1 MRVDELFSESL
12 FPKLSKNA
20 HLIMPIAVVCIIAV
34 LIVPLPPILLDF
46 LVSLDITLSVIIL
59 MSSMYIEQPVSFSV
73 FPSLLLIITLFRL
86 SLNIA
91 ASRLILL
98 HGSEGT
104 SAAGHVIESFGQFVI
119 GGNYIIGFVMF
130 LVILAI
136 QYIVINHGATRIAE
150 VTARFT
156 LDAMPGKQMSI
167 DADLNSGLI
176 NEDEARFR
184 RRQLQRE
191 AEFYGAMD
199 GAIKFTQRDAVASI
213 LVTAINILAGIV
225 IGVVQ
230 YDMGVLDA
238 LQTFT
243 VLTIGDG
250 LVTAIPA
257 LLISVTGGLI
267 TTRAASESNLGEDV
281 SKQLLVNPRPVAI
294 GAGVLFGF
302 GMIPGLP
309 HMAFF
314 VLATMTGVI
323 AYFSNV
329 KSKGDQVRVQR
340 DKASQAQKAIPPEKI
355 ESLLKLDPLGI
366 EIGYGIISL
375 VDINQGGDF
384 LSRVKSIRR
393 QIALEFG
400 IVVPP
405 IHITDNLQLE
415 QREYLILLKGMEIAR
430 GQLYVDSFLA
440 IDGGGV
446 RQPMQGIPTQ
456 EPTFGLPAVWIR
468 PQDKDQAQLAGYTV
482 VDPTTV
488 ISTHLS
494 EVLKTHAHE
503 LLGRQESK
511 ALLDHL
517 NETHPKLVEETVP
530 KILSLGEVQKVLQNL
545 LRERVSIRDL
555 TTILETLADFG
566 LMTKDTDL
574 LTEYVR
580 QNLARS
586 ICKALVNEK
595 NELLLMTLNPELEQI
610 ITRGLTH
617 TEKGSFLILDPKMI
631 QSIMQRIHQAGQGML
646 AQSKLVLLTS
656 ANIRI
661 HLKRLTDRMLPNL
674 VILSHNE
681 IPSNIKVISLGMVS

>member
-1 MRVDELFSESL
+1 
-12 FPKLSKNA
+12 
-20 HLIMPIAVVCIIAV
+20 MPIAVVCIIAV
-34 LIVPLPPILLDF
+34 IIVPLPPLLLDF
-46 LVSLDITLSVIIL
+46 LISLDITLSVIIL
-59 MSSMYIEQPVSFSV
+59 MASMYIQQPVSFSV

-91 ASRLILL
+91 ASRMILL

-156 LDAMPGKQMSI
+156 LDAMPGKQMSV

-176 NEDEARFR
+176 NEDEARTR
-184 RRQLQRE
+184 RRNLQRE

-213 LVTAINILAGIV
+213 IVTAINILAGIV
-225 IGVVQ
+225 IGIIQ
-230 YDMGVLDA
+230 YNMGVMEA

-250 LVTAIPA
+250 LVTTIPA

-281 SKQLLVNPRPVAI
+281 SRQLLLNPRPVAI

-302 GMIPGLP
+302 ALIPGLP
-309 HMAFF
+309 HLAFIM
-314 VLATMTGVI
+314 LASLTGAI
-323 AYFSNV
+323 AYFSNLKRREEV
-329 KSKGDQVRVQR
+329 SHAEREKISL
-340 DKASQAQKAIPPEKI
+340 AQKALPPEKI
-355 ESLLKLDPLGI
+355 ESLLKVDPLGI

-393 QIALEFG
+393 QIALEMG

-405 IHITDNLQLE
+405 IHITDNLQLN
-415 QREYLILLKGMEIAR
+415 QREYMIMLKGVEIAR
-430 GQLYVDSFLA
+430 GDLYVDNFLA
-440 IDGGGV
+440 IDGGGI
-446 RQPMQGIPTQ
+446 RQPVAGVPTQ
-456 EPTFGLPAVWIR
+456 EPTFGLPAIWIR

-494 EVLKTHAHE
+494 EVLKAHSHE
-503 LLGRQESK
+503 LLGRQETK

-517 NETHPKLVEETVP
+517 NDSHAKLVEETVP
-530 KILSLGEVQKVLQNL
+530 KVLSLGEVQKVLQNL

-555 TTILETLADFG
+555 ISILETLADFG
-566 LMTKDTDL
+566 VMTKDTDL

-580 QNLARS
+580 QALARS
-586 ICKALVNEK
+586 ICKPLVSEK
-595 NELLLMTLNPELEQI
+595 NELFLMTLNPDLEQTI
-610 ITRGLTH
+610 VRGLTH
-617 TEKGSFLILDPKMI
+617 TEKGSFLILDPKLI
-631 QSIMQRIHQAGQGML
+631 QNIMQRIHQAGQGML

-661 HLKRLTDRMLPNL
+661 HLKRLTERVLPNL

-681 IPSNIKVISLGMVS
+681 IPNNIKVISLGMVS

>member
-1 MRVDELFSESL
+1 MRVDELFLQSL
-12 FPKLSKNA
+12 FPKLSRNA
-20 HLIMPIAVVCIIAV
+20 HLLMPIAVVCIIAV
-34 LIVPLPPILLDF
+34 VIIPLPPLLLDF
-46 LVSLDITLSVIIL
+46 LISLDITLSVIIL
-59 MSSMYIEQPVSFSV
+59 MSSMYIQQPVSFSV
-73 FPSLLLIITLFRL
+73 FPSLLLVITLFRL

-91 ASRLILL
+91 ASRMILL

-156 LDAMPGKQMSI
+156 LDAMPGKQMSV

-176 NEDEARFR
+176 NEDEARAR
-184 RRQLQRE
+184 RRHLQRE

-213 LVTAINILAGIV
+213 IVTAINILAGIA
-225 IGVVQ
+225 IGVIQ
-230 YDMGVLDA
+230 FNMGVLEA

-281 SKQLLVNPRPVAI
+281 SRQLLINPRPVAI

-302 GMIPGLP
+302 ALIPGLP
-309 HMAFF
+309 HLAFIL
-314 VLATMTGVI
+314 LASLTGAI
-323 AYFSNV
+323 AYFSNLKKKDELV
-329 KSKGDQVRVQR
+329 HAEREKISL
-340 DKASQAQKAIPPEKI
+340 AQKALPPEKI
-355 ESLLKLDPLGI
+355 ESLLKVDPLGI

-375 VDINQGGDF
+375 VDVNQGGDF

-393 QIALEFG
+393 QIALEMG

-405 IHITDNLQLE
+405 IHITDNLQLN
-415 QREYLILLKGMEIAR
+415 QREYVIMLKGVEIA
-430 GQLYVDSFLA
+430 GGDLYVDNFLA
-440 IDGGGV
+440 IDGSGV
-446 RQPMQGIPTQ
+446 RQPVAGIPTQ
-456 EPTFGLPAVWIR
+456 EPTFGLPAIWIR

-494 EVLKTHAHE
+494 EVLKAHSHE
-503 LLGRQESK
+503 LLGRQETK
-511 ALLDHL
+511 TLLDHL
-517 NETHPKLVEETVP
+517 NDSHPKLLEETVP
-530 KILSLGEVQKVLQNL
+530 KVLSLGDIQKVLQNL

-555 TTILETLADFG
+555 ISILETLADFG
-566 LMTKDTDL
+566 VMTKDTDL

-580 QNLARS
+580 QALARS
-586 ICKALVNEK
+586 ICKPLVSEK
-595 NELLLMTLNPELEQI
+595 NELFLMTLNPDLEQSI
-610 ITRGLTH
+610 VRGLTH
-617 TEKGSFLILDPKMI
+617 SERGSFLILDPKLI
-631 QSIMQRIHQAGQGML
+631 QNVMQRIHQAGQGML
-646 AQSKLVLLTS
+646 AQSKMVLLTS

-661 HLKRLTDRMLPNL
+661 HLKRLTERVLPNL

-681 IPSNIKVISLGMVS
+681 IPNNIKVISLGMVN